1 MPPLLLPFGYKDTF
15 MISVFDNPFGTGMKC
30 IPFSC
35 MKSRIM
41 IFADTVRIPY
51 HVIIEIRSSF
61 DSVRFFGRAFF
72 HGKRKFLVLKYR
84 NILVYNS

>member
-61 DSVRFFGRAFF
+61 DSVRFLG
-72 HGKRKFLVLKYR
+72 VLFSTER
-84 NILVYNS
+84 ESF